1 MNIDISV
8 NKPSIKHSVWSLLLG
23 ILSCFY
29 SFCSIWATLMVFFA
43 RLISSSVFT
52 SELMFYFLGAFVL
65 CLVASIISLILRK
78 VSLKHGV
85 VNKMTNASKI
95 LCILSITVSIIFN
108 IITWLALNGGI

>member
-1 MNIDISV
+1 MNIDVSI

-29 SFCSIWATLMVFFA
+29 SFCCAYATLMVFFA
-43 RLISSSVFT
+43 RLISSNVFT
-52 SELMFYFLGAFVL
+52 NELMFYSIGAFVL
-65 CLVASIISLILRK
+65 CLVVSIISLILRK

-95 LCILSITVSIIFN
+95 LCILSIAVSIIFN
-108 IITWLALNGGI
+108 VITLLAIYGGI